1 LLKIRFIFKLLS
13 MFDSDSI
20 IHIPRDPEKLEAFIA
35 GLPLDVVEQFDKQWE
50 GRKLQDR
57 SEVQELLSAGF
68 KRRLEREKQSG
79 PAKKKAPKKGGFGI
93 SVYVMPPPIPKHDR
107 AQELETTASPNQT
120 PSPEAEPR

>member
-1 LLKIRFIFKLLS
+1 

-35 GLPLDVVEQFDKQWE
+35 GLPLEVLEQFHKQWE
-50 GRKLQDR
+50 GRKPQDR

-79 PAKKKAPKKGGFGI
+79 PAKKKAPQKGGFGI
-93 SVYVMPPPIPKHDR
+93 SVYVMPPPIAKPERTND
-107 AQELETTASPNQT
+107 ATAAPNQT
-120 PSPEAEPR
+120 SSTGAKPG

>member
-1 LLKIRFIFKLLS
+1 